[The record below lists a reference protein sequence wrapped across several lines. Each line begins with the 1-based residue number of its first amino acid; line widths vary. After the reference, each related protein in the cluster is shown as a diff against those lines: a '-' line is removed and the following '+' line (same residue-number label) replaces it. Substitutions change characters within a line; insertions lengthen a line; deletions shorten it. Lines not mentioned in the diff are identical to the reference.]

1 MGRTSDAAALG
12 EGIMAGL
19 QPYIDLKY
27 KQSLQRDEA
36 KVYATRLVEMS
47 KLPPEFTEDD
57 QNRVIRELSRT
68 VDPNTLRSVVAQS
81 ASGTNSL
88 VLSIGSDEGGNR
100 IGDTPIHWKIPSLS
114 PARTQG
120 ERDAAAWLDL
130 RRKVKNIQ
138 AANSGLTHEQATVEA
153 YSHFGRTA
161 PEKLN
166 SIGRYVFGSPAQT
179 RTARLKLAS
188 KVGLMVER
196 QTGPYTKDY
205 EPNENTEQFTK
216 FFADIG
222 IDPKG
227 MDKARLENLILNHR
241 KSPAFRAYAV
251 EVNMT
256 FAGIESAA
264 NMINDSFEENVE
276 EQKLWKQGMENLSLF
291 STDDT
296 SSESSADMPQSVKQK
311 IQKDGINKLK
321 VQSLIAGSETKS
333 DLIQKLTLYLTSD
346 VEASRQAEVRRM
358 VSKYIYSLADD

>member
-1 MGRTSDAAALG
+1 MSRTSDAAALG

-19 QPYIDLKY
+19 QPYIDAKY
-27 KQSLQRDEA
+27 KQGLTRDEA
-36 KVYATRLVEMS
+36 KVHATRLVEMS
-47 KLPPEFTEDD
+47 TQPEGFTEDD

-100 IGDTPIHWKIPSLS
+100 IGDTSIHWKIPSLS

-120 ERDAAAWLDL
+120 ERDASNWLDL
-130 RRKVKNIQ
+130 RRKTKNIQ
-138 AANSGLTHEQATVEA
+138 AANSALTYEQATVEA
-153 YSHFGRTA
+153 YRHFSRTA

-179 RTARLKLAS
+179 RTARLKLAN
-188 KVGLMVER
+188 KVGLMIEQ
-196 QTGPYTKDY
+196 QTGPYSTKDY
-205 EPNENTEQFTK
+205 EPDTNSEQFIK
-216 FFADIG
+216 FFADIN

-227 MDKARLENLILNHR
+227 MDKARLENIILNHR
-241 KSPAFRAYAV
+241 KSPAFRAYTV

-264 NMINDSFEENVE
+264 NRINDSIQANKEDQIVFT
-276 EQKLWKQGMENLSLF
+276 QAMENLF
-291 STDDT
+291 TDDT
-296 SSESSADMPQSVKQK
+296 PSESSADIPQSVKQK
-311 IQKDGINKLK
+311 IQKDGINKFK

-333 DLIQKLTLYLTSD
+333 DLIQKLTLHLTSD
-346 VEASRQAEVRRM
+346 VEASRQEEVRRM